1 MKIIDDTND
10 FNRDYNRMDYRLSC
24 TQNCT
29 FASVLSNIAF
39 QLAFMSLCIPFRLD
53 GDVADKVDENNMTEV
68 CLCRRNHMCD
78 RCGDD
83 DAPAIINFAKRYVSA
98 PMIRAL

>member
-10 FNRDYNRMDYRLSC
+10 FSRHCNRMDYRLSC

-29 FASVLSNIAF
+29 AF

-53 GDVADKVDENNMTEV
+53 GDVADKVYENNMTEV
-68 CLCRRNHMCD
+68 CLCRRNHMCS

-98 PMIRAL
+98 PMIRAF

>member
-10 FNRDYNRMDYRLSC
+10 FSRDYNRMDYRLSC
-24 TQNCT
+24 THNCT
-29 FASVLSNIAF
+29 FASVAF
-39 QLAFMSLCIPFRLD
+39 PLAFMSLCIPFRLD
-53 GDVADKVDENNMTEV
+53 GDVADKVYENNMTEV

>member
-10 FNRDYNRMDYRLSC
+10 FSRDYNRMDYRLSC

-29 FASVLSNIAF
+29 LILLPYIAF

-53 GDVADKVDENNMTEV
+53 GNVADKVYENNMTAV

>member
-1 MKIIDDTND
+1 MTIIDDTND
-10 FNRDYNRMDYRLSC
+10 FSRDYNRMDYRLSC
-24 TQNCT
+24 THAELYIC
-29 FASVLSNIAF
+29 VRIIAF

-53 GDVADKVDENNMTEV
+53 GDVADKVYENNMTEV

-98 PMIRAL
+98 PTIRAL